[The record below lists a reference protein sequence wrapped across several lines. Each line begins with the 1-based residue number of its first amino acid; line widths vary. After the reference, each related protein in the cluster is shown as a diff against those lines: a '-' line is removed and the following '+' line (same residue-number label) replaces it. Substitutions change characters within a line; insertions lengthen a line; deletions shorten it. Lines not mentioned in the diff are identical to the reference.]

1 MEEVNKTSARSITP
15 IDSFY
20 NTETDKE
27 FFSSLDRNYMNAK
40 SHKRVTSN
48 DFQYFKLETSPA
60 LGNFCSNCIRLERN
74 ISDIKKKLQREKDKF
89 EVREKHIRQL
99 DTLLQIKDKRLK
111 EEELSLASERQSL
124 SYEIID
130 LKKTL
135 QDMQQDRHQAEN
147 ERKIL
152 TRENS
157 NLALAM
163 KKAEVKIAELQKS
176 LKKYEDEKKANEDNM
191 KNTVMRNLEARE
203 NAVKVKESEIM
214 LEYQKINYENELIDE
229 KNYKLTYFEQ
239 NLLIQE
245 QSIKLKY
252 EELSSYS
259 NELERTKAKIQQEQR
274 KFEEETAA
282 QMSNFKAK
290 ENSLAN
296 QEKTFKSKLSML
308 DLELDSLDALKIKLH
323 EQKALLDKEINN
335 YKNLQLEI
343 IREPMNSSEMESESN
358 AYNDEKER
366 YIEEMIERLNEEEL
380 KFAERVNGFKKT
392 EENIKRDLEY
402 YKNRCEELEQKGASK
417 DYSQIADAEYQE
429 KILSL
434 QVKEEELTNMENHL
448 NKEREDIDAT
458 ADLVK
463 SLNED
468 LQAQKKVQDEEYER
482 INKEKEKI
490 VELLKRQEERAKTLA
505 QKEQELMSFH
515 ERLIEMEKKIS
526 QESARE
532 DMINSPSEFD
542 FPES

>member
-1 MEEVNKTSARSITP
+1 MEEANKTSARSITP

-27 FFSSLDRNYMNAK
+27 FFSSLDRNYTNAK

-48 DFQYFKLETSPA
+48 DFQYFKIESSPA
-60 LGNFCSNCIRLERN
+60 IGNFCSNCIRLERS
-74 ISDIKKKLQREKDKF
+74 ITDLKKKLQREKDKF

-124 SYEIID
+124 SYEIGD
-130 LKKTL
+130 LKKSL
-135 QDMQQDRHQAEN
+135 QDMQQDRHQTEN
-147 ERKIL
+147 EKKIL

-157 NLALAM
+157 NLVLAM
-163 KKAEVKIAELQKS
+163 KKAEGRIAELQKS
-176 LKKYEDEKKANEDNM
+176 LKKYEDEKKANEDSM

-203 NAVKVKESEIM
+203 NAVKAKESEIM

-282 QMSNFKAK
+282 QIANFKAK
-290 ENSLAN
+290 ENSLAT
-296 QEKTFKSKLSML
+296 QEKAFKSKLSML
-308 DLELDSLDALKIKLH
+308 DLELDSLEALKIKLH
-323 EQKALLDKEINN
+323 EQKVLLDKEINN

-366 YIEEMIERLNEEEL
+366 YIEEMIERLNEEEI

-402 YKNRCEELEQKGASK
+402 YKNRCEELEQKGTSK
-417 DYSQIADAEYQE
+417 DYSQIVDIEYQE
-429 KILSL
+429 KLISL
-434 QVKEEELTNMENHL
+434 QAKEEELVNMENHL

-468 LQAQKKVQDEEYER
+468 LQEQKKVQDEEYER

-490 VELLKRQEERAKTLA
+490 VELLKKQEERAKTLA

-532 DMINSPSEFD
+532 DVINSPSEHD